1 MYHVQAVQPEAIP
14 SIFGRFAAEWF
25 PAMTNVLISN
35 TQAPQE
41 AGVHYML
48 LDACVT
54 FLGWDSLFPVPP
66 KQEVA
71 VQLMD
76 YLVWVMPNGCLPLL
90 NRQPLYT

>member
-1 MYHVQAVQPEAIP
+1 MYHAQALQPEANP
-14 SIFGRFAAEWF
+14 SIFGHFAAEWF
-25 PAMTNVLISN
+25 PAMVDVLIGN

-66 KQEVA
+66 QQEVA
-71 VQLMD
+71 NRLMD
-76 YLVWVMPNGCLPLL
+76 YLV
-90 NRQPLYT
+90 

>member
-1 MYHVQAVQPEAIP
+1 MYHAQALQPEANP
-14 SIFGRFAAEWF
+14 SIFGHFAAEWF
-25 PAMTNVLISN
+25 PAMVDVLIGN

-66 KQEVA
+66 QQEVA
-71 VQLMD
+71 NRPD
-76 YLVWVMPNGCLPLL
+76 GLPGMNPAKRLPSCAENNL
-90 NRQPLYT
+90 